1 MMLPLA
7 KGIQA
12 HEDLVMLKA
21 VDYQD
26 VHLPYTNFT
35 IIESDKE
42 ATFGIRNTG
51 GKGVVFT
58 TKRLEEKQSYTIKVR
73 ARSSDHRRRGISY
86 NTTFML
92 FISVSMYPY

>member
-1 MMLPLA
+1 MLPLA
-7 KGIQA
+7 NGIQA
-12 HEDLVMLKA
+12 HEDLVLLKA

-26 VHLPYTNFT
+26 THLPYTNFT
-35 IIESDKE
+35 ILENDPDV
-42 ATFGIRNTG
+42 TFGIRNTD

-58 TKRLEEKQSYTIKVR
+58 VKPLEEKRSYTIKVR